1 MLKAMSILNLMKL
14 DTETTHD
21 DSDHEEPAPA
31 AEDAVVELAEDT
43 DDGKDDADFIE
54 HAVIVSDGDILID
67 VDSDDVLT
75 PRRARLFG
83 ERLIQL
89 ADEIDPGASSLID
102 LLDEAEKR
110 SMGLVN
116 DLMQRDA
123 KIAEL
128 QVQLNEAILDA
139 QRTTLRASSLE
150 GRLADLKETP
160 IWEVSFTGQRVFIAA
175 RSMEL
180 ALARFKEYKP
190 NATPTAIRTA
200 GVTLVI

>member
-14 DTETTHD
+14 DTEPTHD
-21 DSDHEEPAPA
+21 DDGHAEPTPA

-43 DDGKDDADFIE
+43 DDGKDDDDFIE

-67 VDSDDVLT
+67 VDSGDVLT

-128 QVQLNEAILDA
+128 QAQLNEAILDT
-139 QRTTLRASSLE
+139 QRGALRVSSLE
-150 GRLADLKETP
+150 ARLSELKSTP
-160 IWEVSFTGQRVFIAA
+160 VWEVSFTGQRVYVAA
-175 RSMEL
+175 RDIES
-180 ALARFKEYKP
+180 ALARFKEHKP
-190 NATPTAIRTA
+190 NVVPTAVRSA
-200 GVTLVI
+200 GVTLVV